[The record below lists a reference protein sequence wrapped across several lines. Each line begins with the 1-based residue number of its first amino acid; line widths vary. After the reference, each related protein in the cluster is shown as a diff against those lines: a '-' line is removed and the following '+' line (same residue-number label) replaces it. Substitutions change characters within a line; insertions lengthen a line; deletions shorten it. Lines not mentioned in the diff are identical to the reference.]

1 MKTYL
6 CILITTLLGAS
17 LLHAQSVKLTDLVYD
32 PGRLDGIDSKLEV
45 QVGDKAPEFSLPSV
59 NRETV
64 SLSDYKDKKN
74 VVLSFV
80 PAAWT
85 PVCSAQWPGYS
96 LSLDY
101 FTDADAVILGLTVDN
116 LPTLYAWTNAMGGI
130 DFPVLSDFYP
140 HGKIAQAYGV
150 LRSNGMSERALFI
163 IDREG
168 IIRYIDVHDIN
179 QRPPLEDLID
189 KLNELKNE
197 S

>member
-59 NRETV
+59 NGETV